1 MALTTHPS
9 RCGVRVRSVTGRQ
22 AGRGIYGA
30 CESPIPTRAVN
41 HLPRPAPPLRP
52 APVLM
57 KLCTRCSVSTWGAA
71 RRPCVVSRRREQA
84 RRRRCVSAGRS
95 TRPEQTKPRLPRAC
109 GCNVRMQR
117 ARVTRTRRETLRG
130 RADAASTTEGFLEGI
145 YMQKDG
151 SPDGLK
157 AEELLSLL
165 KKSEHWS
172 LFPSSSQLCLK

>member
-1 MALTTHPS
+1 MRKPDTHP
-9 RCGVRVRSVTGRQ
+9 G
-22 AGRGIYGA
+22 
-30 CESPIPTRAVN
+30 CESPSP
-41 HLPRPAPPLRP
+41 PRPAPPPGASANETLHPVFCVNLGRGPTPLRCQQTP
-52 APVLM
+52 RTGSQAALRLRRTKHKARADKAKAAP
-57 KLCTRCSVSTWGAA
+57 R
-71 RRPCVVSRRREQA
+71 
-84 RRRRCVSAGRS
+84 
-95 TRPEQTKPRLPRAC
+95 
-109 GCNVRMQR
+109 VRMQR

-145 YMQKDG
+145 YVQKDG